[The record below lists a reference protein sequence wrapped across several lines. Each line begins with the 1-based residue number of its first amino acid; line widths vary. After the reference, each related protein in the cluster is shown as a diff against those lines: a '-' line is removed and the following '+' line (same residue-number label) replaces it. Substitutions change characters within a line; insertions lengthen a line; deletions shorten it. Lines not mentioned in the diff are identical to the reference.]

1 MSGYNDEKQP
11 LMLSLFFGAPR
22 CAIQKPQLLMPAA
35 FVFLRQFCVCMKG
48 GKPVMALAQAQAK
61 FPASALFG
69 RLACVR

>member
-11 LMLSLFFGAPR
+11 LMLLYFSAHRVAP
-22 CAIQKPQLLMPAA
+22 IQKPQLLMPAA